1 MTFAKKSLSQI
12 YIIEK
17 YSLCTCL
24 KFDAWIAARKKKKT
38 YI

>member
-1 MTFAKKSLSQI
+1 MSQI

-24 KFDAWIAARKKKKT
+24 KFDAWIAARKKKKNLYLVT
-38 YI
+38 